1 MGDIRLKR
9 RSTAGAAGAPAAL
22 KSAEPAYNMADDTL
36 YIGHGDDGG
45 GNATSIKA
53 IAGLGAFVTL
63 STTQTISGAKAFS
76 TNPTGVTQAADN
88 NSTQLATTAFVI
100 GQAGSTSP
108 VMNGTAAVGASLRY
122 ARADHV
128 HPTDTSR
135 APLASPT
142 FTGTP
147 AAPTAANG
155 TNTTQIATTAYVL
168 ATRLNQLTVPNGAV
182 NFNSQLL
189 SGVATPVS
197 GTDAANKAYVDSAVQ
212 GLDTKESV
220 RIATTANI
228 TLSGLT
234 AIDGITP
241 VAGNRILVK
250 DQTTGSANGIY
261 LAASGAW
268 SRAPDAVQGEL
279 TPNAFVFVEE
289 GTVNANSGWTLTNTG
304 TITVGTTALTF
315 AQFSG
320 AGQINAGAGM
330 TKTGNTLDVVG
341 TANRITANAD
351 SIDIAAT
358 YVGQT
363 SITTLGTIA
372 TGTWNAT
379 TISVAKGGT
388 GATTLTGLV
397 KGNGTSAF
405 TAAVVDTDYLAPAST
420 IDGGTF

>member
-9 RSTAGAAGAPAAL
+9 RSTAGAAGAPATL

-63 STTQTISGAKAFS
+63 STTQTISGAKTFS
-76 TNPTGVTQAADN
+76 SAPAGVTVAADN
-88 NSTQLATTAFVI
+88 NSTTLATTAYIV
-100 GQAGSTSP
+100 GQLGGAAP
-108 VMNGTAAVGASLRY
+108 AMDGTAAAGASLKI

-147 AAPTAANG
+147 AAPTPANG

-168 ATRLNQLTVPNGAV
+168 ATRLNQFTAPNGAV
-182 NFNSQLL
+182 SMNNQLL
-189 SGVATPVS
+189 SGLATPVS
-197 GTDAANKAYVDSAVQ
+197 ATDAANKGYVDNAIQ

-250 DQTTGSANGIY
+250 DQTGGEQNGIY
-261 LAASGAW
+261 VAGSGVWA
-268 SRAPDAVQGEL
+268 RANDAMQGEL

-289 GTVNANSGWTLTNTG
+289 GTVNANSGWTLTTTG
-304 TITVGTTALTF
+304 TITVGTTPLTF
-315 AQFSG
+315 VQFSG
-320 AGQINAGAGM
+320 AGQINAGTGM

-351 SIDIAAT
+351 SIDIAST

-363 SITTLGTIA
+363 SITTLGTIG

-379 TISVAKGGT
+379 TITVAKGGT